1 MPVYWCCSI
10 SSFYGWRNL
19 KLFHLKKLDLGDLEA
34 QFGMMVREK
43 ENHNNY
49 VLFRFDDLEKI
60 SQYYENFKT
69 KTRVEIK
76 SKETKLTE
84 DQLRYEISLWKE
96 KISKVKSNASRKF
109 YQNRIRKLEEKLE
122 KFGEDEVD

>member
-1 MPVYWCCSI
+1 
-10 SSFYGWRNL
+10 
-19 KLFHLKKLDLGDLEA
+19 
-34 QFGMMVREK
+34 MMVREK

-122 KFGEDEVD
+122 KFGEGEVDWRN